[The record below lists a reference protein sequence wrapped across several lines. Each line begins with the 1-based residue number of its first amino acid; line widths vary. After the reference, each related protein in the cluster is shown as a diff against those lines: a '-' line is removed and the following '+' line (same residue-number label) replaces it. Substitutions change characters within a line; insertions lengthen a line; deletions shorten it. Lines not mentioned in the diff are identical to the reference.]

1 MACKDCKK
9 KKLETE
15 KIKNPSKSPIKIDRA
30 VTWIIIVWFLL
41 GGYGLWSLIEKI
53 FHL

>member
-15 KIKNPSKSPIKIDRA
+15 KMQNPVKIDQA

-41 GGYGLWSLIEKI
+41 GFYGLWSLIEKI